1 MSFIEE
7 GTEEKKQFC
16 KEVSEGTLSLRVLE
30 NRPVK
35 KFTDPPR
42 KVVFG
47 DRNTATQNLSDI
59 TNML

>member
-7 GTEEKKQFC
+7 VTEKKQFWE
-16 KEVSEGTLSLRVLE
+16 EVSEGTLSLRVLE

-35 KFTDPPR
+35 KFIDPPR

-47 DRNTATQNLSDI
+47 DRDTVTQNLSDI
-59 TNML
+59 INML

>member
-7 GTEEKKQFC
+7 VTEKKQFWE
-16 KEVSEGTLSLRVLE
+16 EVSEGTLSLRVLE

-35 KFTDPPR
+35 KFIDPPR

-47 DRNTATQNLSDI
+47 DRDTVTQILSDI
-59 TNML
+59 INML